1 MKKKYEQTRFDK
13 QSQDRIKYVI
23 ENWFGGSQQML
34 SEKCSIH
41 KASVSQYV
49 NGKNTPSNLTA
60 EKICK
65 PLGLN
70 PAWLMGFDVP
80 MYELHKHEGEIGQ
93 MAEKESALI
102 AEIEMKM
109 RQMNLDSL
117 QKYASYG
124 EYLIFKQHEG
134 EELK

>member
-13 QSQDRIKYVI
+13 QAQNRIKYVI
-23 ENWFGGSQQML
+23 EHWFNGSQQAL
-34 SEKCSIH
+34 SDKCGVH
-41 KASVSQYV
+41 KASISQYV

-80 MYELHKHEGEIGQ
+80 MYNILKHEGEMGQ

-102 AEIEMKM
+102 AEIEVKA
-109 RQMNLDSL
+109 RQMDIDSL

-124 EYLIFKQHEG
+124 EYLIFKQS
-134 EELK
+134 EENPK